1 MTERAQS
8 WRNAFYAGSFFGLA
22 FGLIGS
28 YSNGWLPPTSPGAM
42 AAVVTQIVVSGGLF
56 GLFIGLFMRSA
67 VVPKAADIAIE
78 TGEVVEYS
86 GLANH
91 FLNLEG
97 RGGRLAL
104 TKTHLVFKPHVVNLQ
119 RSELRIPRICIVG
132 AHASRTL
139 GIVPN
144 GLTVTLNTGKV
155 ERFVVND
162 RMSWVE
168 KLARK

>member
-8 WRNAFYAGSFFGLA
+8 WRNAAYAGSFFGLA
-22 FGLIGS
+22 FGLISS
-28 YSNGWLPPTSPGAM
+28 YANGWLPPSSPAETAG
-42 AAVVTQIVVSGGLF
+42 VVAQIVISGAVF
-56 GLFIGLFMRSA
+56 GLLIGLFVRSPI
-67 VVPKAADIAIE
+67 VPKSSDMALKPGDE
-78 TGEVVEYS
+78 VEYS

-91 FLNLEG
+91 FLNFEG

-104 TKTHLVFKPHVVNLQ
+104 TRTHLVFKPHAINLQ
-119 RSELRIPRICIVG
+119 RRELNIPRAAIVG
-132 AHASRTL
+132 ARATRTL

-144 GLTVTLNTGKV
+144 GLIVTLINGKA

-162 RMSWVE
+162 RMMWVA